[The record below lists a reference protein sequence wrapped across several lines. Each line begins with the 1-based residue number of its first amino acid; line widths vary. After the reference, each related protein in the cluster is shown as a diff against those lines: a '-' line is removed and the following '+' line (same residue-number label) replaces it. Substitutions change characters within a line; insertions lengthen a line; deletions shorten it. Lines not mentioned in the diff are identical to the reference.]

1 MSDGFTTETKTG
13 PAPTSALTI
22 DRYQMQTHETAIYP
36 PHLALGYL
44 ALGLAGEAGEVANK
58 IKKVYRDTHGIVTP
72 ETRAAIQKELGD
84 VLWYAAEL
92 ATMLG
97 IRLSEAAQGN
107 LDALADRKA
116 RGVLGGSGDDR

>member
-1 MSDGFTTETKTG
+1 MPDSITVEAQAGV
-13 PAPTSALTI
+13 APTSTLTF

-58 IKKVYRDTHGIVTP
+58 IKKIYRDTHGTITP
-72 ETRAAIQKELGD
+72 DAQAAIQKELGD

-92 ATMLG
+92 ATLLG
-97 IRLSEAAQGN
+97 LRLSEAAQGN
-107 LDALADRKA
+107 LDVLADRQR
-116 RGVLGGSGDDR
+116 RGVLGGSGDAR